1 MVSVHPDVV
10 TTSPTCVIVIVP
22 VQLSV
27 ALTCV
32 ISGAGTVPLHA
43 ITGAGGHVMVGGV
56 LSTVLVIVCTQV
68 ALLPHASVA
77 R

>member
-10 TTSPTCVIVIVP
+10 ITSLTKVIVIGP

-27 ALTCV
+27 AVTV
-32 ISGAGTVPLHA
+32 VMSGGGTVPLHA
-43 ITGAGGHVMVGGV
+43 ITGAAGHVMVGGV

>member
-1 MVSVHPDVV
+1 M
-10 TTSPTCVIVIVP
+10 VIVP

-27 ALTCV
+27 ADTVV
-32 ISGAGTVPLHA
+32 ISGAGTAPLHA
-43 ITGAGGHVMVGGV
+43 ITGAAGQVITGGV